1 MVEIWND
8 KLSVTIA
15 KAGAELQHVKH
26 KENGLEYMWS
36 GDPNYWAKH
45 SPVLFPIVGALK
57 NNEYLFG
64 GKPYE
69 LGRHGFARE
78 REFQVYEHGETSVSF
93 RLDSDEETFKVYPF
107 EFQLILNYVLHENEL
122 SVEYLVINKGAG
134 DMFFSVGGHPAF
146 KVPLANDLSYED
158 YYLEFAQ
165 AENAPRWPIAA
176 GGLIQPSAEPF
187 PYNGNR
193 IDLTKELFAKDA
205 IVFKD
210 LKSTTVTL
218 KSDKSPNGLEFDYT
232 GFPFLG
238 IWAAP
243 QADFVCI
250 EPWCGIADSVD
261 TTQNLPEKEGINR
274 LAEGESFSR
283 TWKVKFF

>member
-8 KLSVTIA
+8 KLSIRIA
-15 KAGAELQHVKH
+15 KAGAELQSVQH
-26 KENGLEYMWS
+26 KENGVEYMWN
-36 GDPNYWAKH
+36 GDPAFWPKH
-45 SPVLFPIVGALK
+45 SPALFPIVGALK
-57 NNEYLFG
+57 NNQYQFA

-78 REFQVYEHGETSVSF
+78 KEFQVYEHGETSVSF
-93 RLDSDEETFKVYPF
+93 RLDSDDETSKVYPF
-107 EFQLILNYVLHENEL
+107 GFQFIINYVLHDNEL
-122 SVEYLVINKGAG
+122 SVEYLVINKGDG
-134 DMFFSVGGHPAF
+134 DMFFSVGAHPAF
-146 KVPLANDLSYED
+146 KVPLASDLAYDD
-158 YYLEFAQ
+158 YYLEFNADDK
-165 AENAPRWPIAA
+165 APRWPIAA
-176 GGLIQPSAEPF
+176 GGLIELASEPVN
-187 PYNGNR
+187 YDGKR
-193 IDLTKELFAKDA
+193 INLTKELFAKDA
-205 IVFKD
+205 IVFKGME
-210 LKSTTVTL
+210 STSVTL

-250 EPWCGIADSVD
+250 EPWCGIADSVN

-274 LAEGESFSR
+274 LGEGESFSR

>member
-26 KENGLEYMWS
+26 NENGLEYMWS
-36 GDPNYWAKH
+36 GDPGYWSKH
-45 SPVLFPIVGALK
+45 SPILFPIVGALK

-64 GKPYE
+64 GKPYQ

-134 DMFFSVGGHPAF
+134 DMLFSVGGHPAF
-146 KVPLANDLSYED
+146 KVPLANDLAYDD
-158 YYLEFAQ
+158 YYLEFAES
-165 AENAPRWPIAA
+165 ENSPRWPIAA
-176 GGLIQPSAEPF
+176 GGLIQTSAEPF
-187 PYNGNR
+187 PYNGKR
-193 IDLTKELFAKDA
+193 IDLTKDLFAKDA

-210 LKSTTVTL
+210 LKSTTVSL
-218 KSDKSPNGLEFDYT
+218 KSDKSSNGLEFDYT

-250 EPWCGIADSVD
+250 EPWCGIADSTD